1 MKQFFKMFFASLL
14 ALVLGSVLVVFLIVG
29 IIASFASST
38 KEENETKVDANS
50 VLVIE
55 TDKQIHESSEK
66 NSFAI
71 FSESSGYVPGLYE
84 ITQTL
89 KQAKEDKNIKGIFIK
104 VGMEPNGWATMNQ
117 IRTALM
123 DFKKSGKFIYAYGE
137 VMPQKSFYIT
147 SVADS
152 IFLNPAGF
160 AEFSG
165 LSTQIPFFKG
175 TLEKLEVEPV
185 IFYAGKFKSAT
196 EPFRADKMSEPNR
209 QQVTVLQNN
218 IWQEMIAA
226 VAQHSHQTPEQVHQ
240 IAMNGGIQF
249 PETAVQNKL
258 VDGLR
263 YLDEVENLMRKKTD
277 KKETEKLNYVS
288 LEDYASNLK
297 TTTNKE
303 KDRIAVLM
311 AEGEIS
317 DGEKNNDIEIASKD
331 MVDEIVKLRNNENIK
346 AVVLRVNSPGGSAL
360 ASEVILR
367 ELQLLKKK
375 KPLIVSMGD
384 VAASGGYYISSCA
397 DSIFALQNTITG
409 SIGVFTMMF
418 NAEKMLHNKLGVTFD
433 GVKNAPYADFPNLTR
448 SMNAEERNKMQ
459 MTVDTIYSM
468 FKNRVATGR
477 KLNPILVDSIAQGR
491 VWSGKD
497 ALNNGLIDAFGD
509 LDRAIASAANKA
521 KISKYKVVTYP
532 QTTDKLEVFMR
543 KLEKNSVA
551 KDVVKSA
558 IAEEVNMGQDK
569 WLKDLMSL
577 MKKNGRVQMV
587 MPFSIE
593 MK

>member
-38 KEENETKVDANS
+38 NEEKETKVDANS

-55 TDKQIHESSEK
+55 TDKQIHETSEK

-71 FSESSGYVPGLYE
+71 FNESSGYTPGLYE
-84 ITQTL
+84 IIQSL

-117 IRTALM
+117 MRTTLL

-263 YLDEVENLMRKKTD
+263 YFDEVENLMRKKTD

-288 LEDYASNLK
+288 IEDYASNLK
-297 TTTNKE
+297 SSTNKE

-331 MVDEIVKLRNNENIK
+331 MVDEIVKLRNNENVK

-397 DSIFALQNTITG
+397 DSIFALPNTITG

-448 SMNAEERNKMQ
+448 NMNAEERNKMQ

-468 FKNRVATGR
+468 FKNRVVTGR

-509 LDRAIASAANKA
+509 LDRAIASAASKA
-521 KISKYKVVTYP
+521 KLTKYKVVTYP
-532 QTTDKLEVFMR
+532 QTSDKLEVLMR
-543 KLEKNSVA
+543 KLGKNSVA

-558 IAEEVNMGQDK
+558 IAEEVSMGQDK
-569 WLKDLMSL
+569 WLKELMSL
-577 MKKNGRVQMV
+577 MKKNGRVQMA
-587 MPFSIE
+587 MPFSID